1 MDHPALSPELAAS
14 GMDSDRYLNKL
25 RSFRIQVRLAC
36 CVNLPSSSRVAQA
49 RFSKTL
55 GGVLALLFGQPGKA
69 FYTREIV
76 KRVGT
81 GGSQVGKDL
90 ERLTGAGLILREQRG
105 NLVFYRANPDAAVHH
120 ELVGLVA
127 KSFGIAEQ
135 LRGFIEPLADRIQY
149 AAVHG
154 SVARGE
160 HRADSDVDL
169 LLVGDVRLS
178 ELAIP
183 LHDAEAALGMKVSP
197 TVMTLAEFRKR
208 HESGDHFLK
217 KVLAGDLVTLW
228 SSIEHDDAA

>member
-1 MDHPALSPELAAS
+1 MAQSSTSGVADAL
-14 GMDSDRYLNKL
+14 
-25 RSFRIQVRLAC
+25 
-36 CVNLPSSSRVAQA
+36 
-49 RFSKTL
+49 FSKTL
-55 GGVLALLFGQPGKA
+55 GGVLALLFGQPGQA

-90 ERLTGAGLILREQRG
+90 ERLTAAGLVLREQRG
-105 NLVFYRANPDAAVHH
+105 NLVFYRANPDAAVYR
-120 ELVGLVA
+120 ELVGLVN

-135 LRGFIEPLADRIQY
+135 LRCFIEPLAERIQY
-149 AAVHG
+149 AGIYG

-183 LHDAEAALGMKVSP
+183 LHEAEAALGMKVSP
-197 TVMTLAEFRKR
+197 TLMTLAEFRKR
-208 HESGDHFLK
+208 YQNGDHFLN

-228 SSIEHDDAA
+228 GTIAREDVA

>member
-1 MDHPALSPELAAS
+1 MAQPSTSGVADAL
-14 GMDSDRYLNKL
+14 
-25 RSFRIQVRLAC
+25 
-36 CVNLPSSSRVAQA
+36 
-49 RFSKTL
+49 FSKTL
-55 GGVLALLFGQPGKA
+55 GGVLALLFGQPGQA

-90 ERLTGAGLILREQRG
+90 ERLTAAGLVLREQRG
-105 NLVFYRANPDAAVHH
+105 NLVFYRANPDAAVYR
-120 ELVGLVA
+120 ELVGLVN

-135 LRGFIEPLADRIQY
+135 LRCFIEPLAERIQY
-149 AAVHG
+149 AGIYG

-183 LHDAEAALGMKVSP
+183 LHEAEAALGMKVSP
-197 TVMTLAEFRKR
+197 TLMTLAEFRKR
-208 HESGDHFLK
+208 YQNGDHFLN

-228 SSIEHDDAA
+228 GTIAREDVA

>member
-1 MDHPALSPELAAS
+1 MAQPSTSGVADAL
-14 GMDSDRYLNKL
+14 
-25 RSFRIQVRLAC
+25 
-36 CVNLPSSSRVAQA
+36 
-49 RFSKTL
+49 FSKTL
-55 GGVLALLFGQPGKA
+55 GGVLALLFGQPGQA

-90 ERLTGAGLILREQRG
+90 ERLTAAGLVLREQRG
-105 NLVFYRANPDAAVHH
+105 NLVFYRANPDAAVYR
-120 ELVGLVA
+120 ELVGLVN

-135 LRGFIEPLADRIQY
+135 LRCFIEPLAERIQY
-149 AAVHG
+149 AGIYG

-183 LHDAEAALGMKVSP
+183 LHEAEAALGMKVSP
-197 TVMTLAEFRKR
+197 TLMTLAEFRKR
-208 HESGDHFLK
+208 YQNGDHFLN

-228 SSIEHDDAA
+228 GTIEREDVA

>member
-1 MDHPALSPELAAS
+1 MEIAL
-14 GMDSDRYLNKL
+14 
-25 RSFRIQVRLAC
+25 
-36 CVNLPSSSRVAQA
+36 AQA
-49 RFSKTL
+49 SNAGVADALFSKTL
-55 GGVLALLFGQPGKA
+55 GGVLALLFGQPGQA

-90 ERLTGAGLILREQRG
+90 ERLTAAGLILREQRA
-105 NLVFYRANPDAAVHH
+105 NLVFYRANPDAAVYQ
-120 ELVGLVA
+120 ELVGLVG

-135 LRGFIEPLADRIQY
+135 LRRFIEPLAGRINY
-149 AAVHG
+149 AGIYG

-169 LLVGDVRLS
+169 LLIGDVRLS

-183 LHDAEAALGMKVSP
+183 LHEAEAALGMKVSP

-208 HESGDHFLK
+208 RKSGDHFLN

-228 SSIEHDDAA
+228 NSIDQEDAA

>member
-1 MDHPALSPELAAS
+1 MAQSSTSGVADAL
-14 GMDSDRYLNKL
+14 
-25 RSFRIQVRLAC
+25 
-36 CVNLPSSSRVAQA
+36 
-49 RFSKTL
+49 FSKTL
-55 GGVLALLFGQPGKA
+55 GGVLALLFGQPGQA

-90 ERLTGAGLILREQRG
+90 ERLTAAGLVLREQRG
-105 NLVFYRANPDAAVHH
+105 NLVFYRANPGAAVYR
-120 ELVGLVA
+120 ELVGLVN

-135 LRGFIEPLADRIQY
+135 LRSFIEPLAERIQY
-149 AAVHG
+149 AGIYG

-183 LHDAEAALGMKVSP
+183 LHEAEAALAMKVSP
-197 TVMTLAEFRKR
+197 TLMTLAEFRKR
-208 HESGDHFLK
+208 YQTGDHFLN

-228 SSIEHDDAA
+228 GTIAREDVA